1 MSTRDRRAKILG
13 SLDVNGID
21 FVEIANF
28 AQTHLRVHF
37 LNAVAVKPLSVAP
50 VISGGETIATVAVLP
65 VAPSDWGWDDGH
77 VVLSLRVA
85 APGDF
90 SIYTLQLTGPNIDSF
105 YSGVRFSFK
114 AGCTSDLDCAP
125 IAPACP
131 PLSGDAPA
139 IDYLAKDFLSFRQA
153 LLDFSTQRYPNWQE
167 RSEADFGV
175 MFLEALSAIGD
186 ELSYTQDRIAA
197 EASLLTATQRRS
209 ALRHA
214 RLVDYEPG
222 PALSA
227 TAVLQ
232 FEVNAGATDIPNGLA
247 VIAPGPEGSPIVFE
261 TGLGLRDSS
270 SPPPANAKWNNS
282 PQPNAYWFDDSVS
295 CLQPGATQMDVTGPG
310 YDFRPGQ
317 ALLIETASNDSID
330 PPLRQVVHLLKAGDP
345 RGSWAQEVFDELFNL
360 TVTRIRWEAADA
372 LTAARDLART
382 TVSGNI
388 ALATQGRTVTESFAI
403 GVSQSSL
410 PQAIERAGPSPA
422 AAPDMADIRPAIR
435 LYTLAKSPLTWLPP
449 AAGDSTALPRPEI
462 QIATVPAP
470 AAGSPDGTWSWFK
483 SLLEA
488 GPFDNGFTLDPAS
501 YRALGRNSDSSTAYE
516 YDGGAGDTI
525 RFGDGVFGSNPD
537 PGTQFAVAYRFGV
550 GAAGNVATGAVS
562 QLDPVVAATGRFRS
576 VTNIF
581 PATGG
586 ADAQSLQ
593 SVQRLAPQQFRTVML
608 RAVLPADYAAA
619 AETLPWVQRAGTAL
633 RWTGSWLTTFTTP
646 EPKASEQIQTSDRTS
661 LITLLNR
668 YRMAGTESYVP
679 DPDYVSIDLI
689 VEICAL
695 ANAFAADVKQAV
707 LAALSPT
714 GASMASAFFAVSRF
728 VFGQPLQRSA
738 LEAAVQAIPGVAGIT
753 CIHYRLRNH
762 TQDFAEMGNSVVVG
776 ASQILR
782 CDNDPSRPNNGALTL
797 VVRGGR

>member
-13 SLDVNGID
+13 SINVNGID

-37 LNAVAVKPLSVAP
+37 LNAVAVKPLSAAP
-50 VISGGETIATVAVLP
+50 NISGGETIPTVAVLP
-65 VAPSDWGWDDGH
+65 VSASDWGWDDGH

-105 YSGVRFSFK
+105 YASVRFSFK
-114 AGCTSDLDCAP
+114 AGCLSDIDCAP
-125 IAPACP
+125 TSPTCP
-131 PLSGDAPA
+131 PLAGDTPP

-153 LLDFSTQRYPNWQE
+153 LLDFSTQQYPSWQE

-232 FEVNAGATDIPNGLA
+232 FEVNAGATGIQNGLA
-247 VIAPGPEGSPIVFE
+247 VIAPGPDGSPIAFE
-261 TGLGLRDSS
+261 TGRGLRDTS
-270 SPPPANAKWNNS
+270 SPPPANAKWNRS

-295 CLQPGATQMDVTGPG
+295 CLQAGATQMYVTGQG

-317 ALLIETASNDSID
+317 ALLIETAPENRTD

-345 RGSWAQEVFDELFNL
+345 RASWAEEVLDELFNL
-360 TVTRIRWEAADA
+360 PVTRITWEATDA
-372 LTAARDLART
+372 LTAARDLNVT
-382 TVSGNI
+382 TVIGNI
-388 ALATQGRTVTESFAI
+388 ALATQGRTVTENVVI
-403 GVSQSSL
+403 GPSQSL
-410 PQAIERAGPSPA
+410 PQAIERAGPSA
-422 AAPDMADIRPAIR
+422 AASAGMAEIRPAIR
-435 LYTLAKSPLTWLPP
+435 LYTLAKSPLAWLAPP
-449 AAGDSTALPRPEI
+449 GGDSTELPQPEI
-462 QIATVPAP
+462 QIATLPVP
-470 AAGSPDGTWSWFK
+470 AAGSPDGTWSWFR
-483 SLLEA
+483 SLIEA
-488 GPFDNGFTLDPAS
+488 GPFDNGFTLDPAA
-501 YRALGRNSDSSTAYE
+501 YRALGRNSDGSTAHD

-525 RFGDGVFGSNPD
+525 RFGDGVFGSNPE
-537 PGTQFAVAYRFGV
+537 PGTQFAVTYRFGV
-550 GAAGNVATGAVS
+550 GAAGNVATGAIS
-562 QLDPVVAATGRFRS
+562 QLDPVVAATGRFRA

-593 SVQRLAPQQFRTVML
+593 SVQRLAPQKFRTEML

-619 AETLPWVQRAGTAL
+619 AETLPWVERAGAAF

-646 EPKASEQIQTSDRTS
+646 EPKASEEIQTSDRTS

-679 DPDYVSIDLI
+679 DPEYVSIDLI

-707 LAALSPT
+707 SAALSPT
-714 GASMASAFFAVSRF
+714 GAGVVSAFFAVSRF

-738 LEAAVQAIPGVAGIT
+738 LEAAIQAIPGVAGVT
-753 CIHYRLRNH
+753 CIRYRLRNH
-762 TQDFAEMGNSVVVG
+762 TQGFAEMGNSVVVG

-782 CDNDPSRPNNGALTL
+782 CDNDPSRPNNGALAL